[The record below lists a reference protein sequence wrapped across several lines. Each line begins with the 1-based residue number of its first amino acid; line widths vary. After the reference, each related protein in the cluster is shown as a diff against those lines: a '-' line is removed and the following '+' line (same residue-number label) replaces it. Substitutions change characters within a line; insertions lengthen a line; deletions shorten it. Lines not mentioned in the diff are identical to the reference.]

1 MLAAVG
7 TVAPLAFMW
16 RTERQSRA
24 TFRWRLRGKGDGESV
39 PGSSKVKLAAR
50 G

>member
-16 RTERQSRA
+16 HTERQSRA
-24 TFRWRLRGKGDGESV
+24 TFRWRLRGKGGGN
-39 PGSSKVKLAAR
+39 PGLLEAELKAGS
-50 G
+50 